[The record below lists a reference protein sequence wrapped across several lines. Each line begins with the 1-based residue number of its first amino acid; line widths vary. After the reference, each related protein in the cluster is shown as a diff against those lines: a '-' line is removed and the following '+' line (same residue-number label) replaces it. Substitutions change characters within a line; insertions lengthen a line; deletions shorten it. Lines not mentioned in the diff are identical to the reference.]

1 MTAAESDQGKSHPT
15 GTILVRNWQARR
27 QQAEHREPQDAV
39 EWLRSKG
46 VTVAAL
52 TLIAIQL
59 VWLAVL
65 LSRSYFRQDDYFNF
79 DRALANGLTWNY
91 LMRVNAGHMAP
102 LGFAMSWVLARVSL
116 YNWALTCVLIL
127 ALVAAACF
135 ALLRV
140 LRTLFGNR
148 PAILIPLGVYLFSP
162 LALAAVTWWS
172 VAAQSL
178 PLELS
183 IFMAVDAH
191 VRYLRGGRFRSA
203 LAAAGWLL
211 LGMATVEKGAV
222 IPLLLFALTS
232 AFFVEG
238 RWTLAVVRAA
248 RRYWRAW
255 LLYGVMVTG
264 YCVVFFLRLPG
275 SAIPPGAP
283 DLASRVTSFL
293 SALVGS
299 TLVPGV
305 LGGPWHW
312 VLIGDG
318 TAQASPPAALQQLS
332 WAVALFIVVASCV
345 YRVRAWRAWAILLVW
360 IAGADVVPVVIGRIA
375 VAPAGLLGLQA
386 RYVTDAT
393 SVLALCLG
401 LAFLPLAGEQSV
413 SRFQVSAD
421 TPAQTWRDIARSV
434 RAATAVVLAIFLVGS
449 FWSLQALEGISHTEA
464 ARSYIATARVAI
476 AQAPHGAVII
486 DTPTPVMI
494 MNPIFFGLRGST
506 SYVIGAMARDDPA
519 RHLSWITSPHGIVP
533 GHLMIFD
540 ARGQLWPAGIA
551 GPSSSPPPSGQR
563 CWSVTTGGI
572 SVPLR
577 ASLFRWSWI
586 VRLDYT
592 GPATVLA
599 LRLGG
604 KWAEATLPAGAH
616 SFYVPLVG
624 AGRELNVF
632 LAGTPPAVLGSA
644 ASPAG
649 ITPAMCLTGVTVGT
663 WQPAPPGPAFPA
675 APVPG

>member
-1 MTAAESDQGKSHPT
+1 M
-15 GTILVRNWQARR
+15 LVRNWHTRLQGDER
-27 QQAEHREPQDAV
+27 REPQDAV

-65 LSRSYFRQDDYFNF
+65 LAHSYFRQDDYFNF
-79 DRALANGLTWNY
+79 DRALANGLTWTY
-91 LMRVNAGHMAP
+91 LMRVSAGHMAP
-102 LGFAMSWVLARVSL
+102 LGFATSWVLARVSL
-116 YNWALTCVLIL
+116 YNWALTCAVIL
-127 ALVAAACF
+127 ALVAAACL

-148 PAILIPLGVYLFSP
+148 PAILIPLGAYLFSP
-162 LALAAVTWWS
+162 LALSAVTWWS
-172 VAAQSL
+172 VGVQSL

-203 LAAAGWLL
+203 LATAGWLL

-222 IPLLLFALTS
+222 IPLLLFMLTS

-238 RWTLAVVRAA
+238 RWALGMVRAA

-255 LLYGVMVTG
+255 VLYGVMLTG
-264 YCVVFFLRLPG
+264 YCVVFFLRLPR
-275 SAIPPGAP
+275 SAIPPSAP
-283 DLASRVTSFL
+283 GLVASVSRFL
-293 SALVGS
+293 STLAGS
-299 TLVPGV
+299 TLVPGA

-312 VLIGDG
+312 VVIGDG
-318 TAQASPPAALQQLS
+318 TAQASPPPALQELS

-360 IAGADVVPVVIGRIA
+360 IAAADVVPVVIGRLA
-375 VAPAGLLGLQA
+375 VMPAGLLGLQA

-401 LAFLPLAGEQSV
+401 LAFLPLAGQKST

-421 TPAQTWRDIARSV
+421 TPTEIWHDIATAV
-434 RAATAVVLAIFLVGS
+434 RAATAAAIAIFLAGS
-449 FWSLQALEGISHTEA
+449 FWSLQSLDAITNTEA
-464 ARSYIATARVAI
+464 PRSYIATARVAV
-476 AQAPHGAVII
+476 AQAPHGAVIV

-494 MNPIFFGLRGST
+494 MNFFFFHPFGNT
-506 SYVIGAMARDDPA
+506 SYVIGAMARGDPA
-519 RHLSWITSPHGIVP
+519 RHLSWVASPRGVVP
-533 GHLMIFD
+533 NPMIFD
-540 ARGQLWPAGIA
+540 NKGQLWAAGIA
-551 GPSSSPPPSGQR
+551 GPSSGPPPPGQH
-563 CWSVTTGGI
+563 CWSVTTGGAG
-572 SVPLR
+572 VPLHAR
-577 ASLFRWSWI
+577 LFRWSWT
-586 VRLDYT
+586 VRLDYA

-599 LRLGG
+599 VRFGG
-604 KWAEATLPAGAH
+604 KWTEVTLPAGAH
-616 SFYVPLVG
+616 AVYVPLVG
-624 AGRELNVF
+624 AGNEVTVR
-632 LAGTPPAVLGSA
+632 LAGTAPAVLGGA
-644 ASPAG
+644 PSPAV
-649 ITPAMCLTGVTVGT
+649 IAPAMCLTGVTVGT
-663 WQPAPPGPAFPA
+663 WQPAPSGPAFPP